1 MDVEGCKKRLYQ
13 TIDRDKEEL
22 FVLLGSLIQINSENF
37 GTHGNEANCS
47 DFIRRYCEELG
58 YEAES
63 YSPMDIPDFQ
73 IHPDYLAGRGLEG
86 RRNCTVIVPGEK
98 HDRKLMLAAH
108 IDTVEIGD
116 ESKWAFPPLCGE
128 VRDGNILGRGA
139 CDDKYAV
146 ATALFL
152 IKKLKELEI
161 KLPYDLLFSGYCD
174 EEQGGSNG
182 ALATCLRYPC
192 DDFLNMDCKN
202 FEIWNCA
209 SGGQDFE
216 IVIKHTT
223 HLDSCKKV
231 FEGLEIAKKIIEE
244 FGERR
249 KAELKINPFYDGTI
263 IPNTSLRF
271 LKMGCG
277 LNSNDMHVGSVK
289 FVYYTDKDQEQINK
303 EYNEMFD
310 RINKEIAHLDLEIDK
325 VNYISRFF
333 RYGSTPADNENIVLL
348 KEAGKKASGREI
360 KACGSCLS
368 DLSLF
373 LANGKGVSYSFGIG
387 RDFDAYGVAHQP
399 DEYIECDKLLKYTKI
414 IAQFVIDWHKK
425 NS

>member
-202 FEIWNCA
+202 FEIWNCGV
-209 SGGQDFE
+209 GGGSISFNVKSCESVDNCSKVLAGLNLVE
-216 IVIKHTT
+216 S
-223 HLDSCKKV
+223 HLR
-231 FEGLEIAKKIIEE
+231 A
-244 FGERR
+244 FGDRR
-249 KAELKINPFYDGTI
+249 RAELENNPDFSGSI
-263 IPNTSLRF
+263 VARNALRV
-271 LKMGCG
+271 MGF
-277 LNSNDMHVGSVK
+277 SVGSRAGTDMGNGYLNIT
-289 FVYYTDKDQEQINK
+289 YYTDRQESEIKK
-303 EYNEMFD
+303 EFATLKQNIDSEFKTMGLC
-310 RINKEIAHLDLEIDK
+310 ELEIEK
-325 VNYISRFF
+325 TTRFF
-333 RYGSTPADNENIVLL
+333 HYIKSDENNRFVSLL
-348 KEAGKKASGREI
+348 QSVGAENGRTLQTTG
-360 KACGSCLS
+360 ACLS
-368 DLSLF
+368 DLPMFILYGSPR
-373 LANGKGVSYSFGIG
+373 AVSFGIG
-387 RDFDAYGVAHQP
+387 GDFHRAGGAHQTN
-399 DEYIECDKLLKYTKI
+399 EYVECDKLIEFAKI
-414 IAQFVIDWHKK
+414 VGAFVLEYR
-425 NS
+425 

>member
-1 MDVEGCKKRLYQ
+1 MVSKLLHYIESNKEVLYETLCSFIRINTENMITRGTEQALARHLEAELKKIGIPSDVYSPDSVEGL
-13 TIDRDKEEL
+13 KE
-22 FVLLGSLIQINSENF
+22 
-37 GTHGNEANCS
+37 
-47 DFIRRYCEELG
+47 
-58 YEAES
+58 
-63 YSPMDIPDFQ
+63 M
-73 IHPDYLAGRGLEG
+73 PDYLPGRNLE
-86 RRNCTVIVPGEK
+86 
-98 HDRKLMLAAH
+98 DRTNITGTIKGKSGKKALMLAAH
-108 IDTVEIGD
+108 LDTMPIGD
-116 ESKWAFPPLCGE
+116 LSLWTVPPTEGIIK
-128 VRDGNILGRGA
+128 DGKIWGRGA
-139 CDDKYAV
+139 CDDKYAL
-146 ATALFL
+146 AAWFM
-152 IKKLKELEI
+152 IAKAIKELGIE
-161 KLPYDLLFSGYCD
+161 LENDLYLTGYVD
-174 EEQGGSNG
+174 EEYGGGDG
-182 ALATCLRYPC
+182 ALACSVKYPSDC
-192 DDFLNMDCKN
+192 YLNLDCKN

-209 SGGQDFE
+209 SGGQEFE

-387 RDFDAYGVAHQP
+387 RDFDAYGGAHQP
-399 DEYIECDKLLKYTKI
+399 DEYIECDKLLEYTKI
-414 IAQFVIDWHKK
+414 IAQFVMDWDKK

>member
-1 MDVEGCKKRLYQ
+1 
-13 TIDRDKEEL
+13 
-22 FVLLGSLIQINSENF
+22 
-37 GTHGNEANCS
+37 
-47 DFIRRYCEELG
+47 
-58 YEAES
+58 
-63 YSPMDIPDFQ
+63 
-73 IHPDYLAGRGLEG
+73 
-86 RRNCTVIVPGEK
+86 
-98 HDRKLMLAAH
+98 LMLAAH
-108 IDTVEIGD
+108 LDTMPIGD
-116 ESKWAFPPLCGE
+116 LSLWTVPPTEGIIK
-128 VRDGNILGRGA
+128 DGKIWGRGA
-139 CDDKYAV
+139 CDDKYAL
-146 ATALFL
+146 AAWFM
-152 IKKLKELEI
+152 IAKAIKELGIE
-161 KLPYDLLFSGYCD
+161 LENDLYLTGYVD
-174 EEQGGSNG
+174 EEYGGGDG
-182 ALATCLRYPC
+182 ALACSVKYPSDC
-192 DDFLNMDCKN
+192 YLNLDCKN

-209 SGGQDFE
+209 SGGQEFE

-387 RDFDAYGVAHQP
+387 RDFDAYGGAHQP
-399 DEYIECDKLLKYTKI
+399 DEYIECDKLLEYTKI
-414 IAQFVIDWHKK
+414 IAQFVMDWDKK